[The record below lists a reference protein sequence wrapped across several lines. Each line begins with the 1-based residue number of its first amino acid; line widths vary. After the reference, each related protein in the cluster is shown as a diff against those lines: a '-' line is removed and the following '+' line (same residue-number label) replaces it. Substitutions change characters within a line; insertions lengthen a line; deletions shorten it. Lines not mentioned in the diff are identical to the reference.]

1 MIRVAQTIVRYPLA
15 HDQQPRPIEKY
26 LKKELSVL
34 LVSSILFSFLYADA
48 PSKTIRL
55 AQFLLDR
62 HIFFYFFFL
71 SNPFYRICTGLHAR
85 CRQLLFTP
93 PPHTHTRKG
102 KKKEKMLT
110 NVSAFGS
117 QLTSSN
123 KFKNGTFH
131 PVGYFSALL
140 ENGKDS
146 SIPFRQLSKVMRYN
160 NRRRKENKFSRIENS
175 FREKGNENYHPL
187 CKQLKRK
194 VV

>member
-1 MIRVAQTIVRYPLA
+1 
-15 HDQQPRPIEKY
+15 
-26 LKKELSVL
+26 
-34 LVSSILFSFLYADA
+34 
-48 PSKTIRL
+48 L

>member
-62 HIFFYFFFL
+62 HIFFYFFFSFQPFLPHLHWVARTL
-71 SNPFYRICTGLHAR
+71 STVIIHT
-85 CRQLLFTP
+85 TP
-93 PPHTHTRKG
+93 AHTYKKRK

-160 NRRRKENKFSRIENS
+160 NRRRKEQVFKD
-175 FREKGNENYHPL
+175 
-187 CKQLKRK
+187 RK
-194 VV
+194 

>member
-102 KKKEKMLT
+102 KKCPHSVANSRHRINLKMGLFIQS
-110 NVSAFGS
+110 VISPPS
-117 QLTSSN
+117 
-123 KFKNGTFH
+123 
-131 PVGYFSALL
+131 
-140 ENGKDS
+140 
-146 SIPFRQLSKVMRYN
+146 
-160 NRRRKENKFSRIENS
+160 
-175 FREKGNENYHPL
+175 
-187 CKQLKRK
+187 
-194 VV
+194 